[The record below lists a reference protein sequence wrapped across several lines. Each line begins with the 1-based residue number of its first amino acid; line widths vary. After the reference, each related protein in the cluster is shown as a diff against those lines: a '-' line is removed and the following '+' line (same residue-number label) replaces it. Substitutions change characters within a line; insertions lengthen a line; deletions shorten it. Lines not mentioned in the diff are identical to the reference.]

1 MTILLITVFVFV
13 LYLVYERVVLDRLR
27 KSIPLVITVTGT
39 RGKST
44 VVRLLASILRENGG
58 VVLAKSTG
66 SQAQYVLPDG
76 TVEDVAR
83 RGLVSILEQKKALKK
98 AVILKADCLVA
109 EIMSIRPENHLVESQ
124 RILKPNMVILTNVR
138 KDHTDAMGEREDD
151 IARVLNLDFP
161 KGAAVYVS
169 QDSQQYI
176 DEEIVQT
183 RSLQLRVVPRTSMLS
198 PADPKSPLP
207 RNEFSENLDLVA
219 AVARGLNIEDA
230 VIVRGIQNAIHD
242 IGRFTIWSLQ
252 LNGKKIFAVNAF
264 AANDPDSTLKVLA
277 KTHELL
283 AGKPRAFTGL
293 LNLRADRPERTLQWI
308 EALNSGVA
316 KEFSQLY
323 VLGGHANVVKRKIDK
338 TLTVA
343 SKSPDTV
350 TQTIAEHMEE
360 DEVLFGFGNIRGAG
374 EQLVE
379 YWRREGKEYGI

>member
-1 MTILLITVFVFV
+1 
-13 LYLVYERVVLDRLR
+13 
-27 KSIPLVITVTGT
+27 
-39 RGKST
+39 
-44 VVRLLASILRENGG
+44 
-58 VVLAKSTG
+58 
-66 SQAQYVLPDG
+66 
-76 TVEDVAR
+76 
-83 RGLVSILEQKKALKK
+83 
-98 AVILKADCLVA
+98 
-109 EIMSIRPENHLVESQ
+109 
-124 RILKPNMVILTNVR
+124 
-138 KDHTDAMGEREDD
+138 MGEREDD

>member
-1 MTILLITVFVFV
+1 LTILLITVFVFV